1 MKIFI
6 KNNIVKIICG
16 LIMICLV
23 VLLLLLKPY
32 KKEKKVKNHYRF
44 SEDIVETPN
53 TVVIKNDN
61 MSKEHC
67 INNICVKDVVFYY
80 DSVQGRFNYTVVNK
94 TNVVQSGYLKL
105 VFGDKKFI
113 IIYSDVLPGLEKS
126 NTSYFNMSNLKLTDD
141 YVLEELSE
149 EDKNRIIK

>member
-1 MKIFI
+1 MKKFI

-16 LIMICLV
+16 LIIICLV
-23 VLLLLLKPY
+23 VLILLLKPY
-32 KKEKKVKNHYRF
+32 KKEKKVKNYYRF

-53 TVVIKNDN
+53 
-61 MSKEHC
+61 
-67 INNICVKDVVFYY
+67 
-80 DSVQGRFNYTVVNK
+80 TVVNK

-126 NTSYFNMSNLKLTDD
+126 NTSYFNISNLKLTDD
-141 YVLEELSE
+141 YILEELSE